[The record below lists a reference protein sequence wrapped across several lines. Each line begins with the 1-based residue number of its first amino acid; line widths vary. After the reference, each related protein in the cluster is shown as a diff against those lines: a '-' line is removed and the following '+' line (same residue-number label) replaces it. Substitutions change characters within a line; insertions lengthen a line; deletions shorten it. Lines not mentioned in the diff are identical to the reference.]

1 MQKSC
6 EQRHSFV
13 VVFVLLNKIAKSN
26 VILVKN
32 ILKSQLNS
40 FVDFFI
46 IHQVYE
52 GDIQIYLCHF
62 EKYNRNNSQFIVLL
76 NFKWRLSFSSINW
89 TALMWKTIDEEMF
102 FWLIHNIFK
111 LKNFQYERTTTYK
124 LYMCK

>member
-26 VILVKN
+26 VIPVKN

-46 IHQVYE
+46 IMHQVYE

-76 NFKWRLSFSSINW
+76 NFK
-89 TALMWKTIDEEMF
+89 
-102 FWLIHNIFK
+102 
-111 LKNFQYERTTTYK
+111 
-124 LYMCK
+124 